1 MVFGLLCSIIFEK
14 RQNPYFLVN
23 ELFLTCF
30 HHCQLRNY
38 IIWGSKISLTTF
50 VSVSLTGEPVST
62 EVIRVEEHVVAAM
75 SLEMEKTITK
85 LMYDFQRN
93 STSDDDSGC
102 ALEEYVWVPPG
113 LSPEQV
119 RQSGDLLADFQ
130 PTLAFPF
137 TGSGSLANAHSAPS

>member
-1 MVFGLLCSIIFEK
+1 M
-14 RQNPYFLVN
+14 
-23 ELFLTCF
+23 
-30 HHCQLRNY
+30 
-38 IIWGSKISLTTF
+38 
-50 VSVSLTGEPVST
+50 
-62 EVIRVEEHVVAAM
+62 AAM

-119 RQSGDLLADFQ
+119 PQPNDLLTDFH
-130 PTLAFPF
+130 PACASPF
-137 TGSGSLANAHSAPS
+137 TGSASLANAYSALTQSDCIKFYRQNNLIT

>member
-1 MVFGLLCSIIFEK
+1 M
-14 RQNPYFLVN
+14 
-23 ELFLTCF
+23 
-30 HHCQLRNY
+30 
-38 IIWGSKISLTTF
+38 
-50 VSVSLTGEPVST
+50 
-62 EVIRVEEHVVAAM
+62 AAM

-119 RQSGDLLADFQ
+119 PQPNNLLTDFQ
-130 PTLAFPF
+130 PACALPF
-137 TGSGSLANAHSAPS
+137 TGSGSLANASSALMPSDCIKLHRSE

>member
-1 MVFGLLCSIIFEK
+1 MIWGFKIAL
-14 RQNPYFLVN
+14 Y
-23 ELFLTCF
+23 LFL
-30 HHCQLRNY
+30 
-38 IIWGSKISLTTF
+38 
-50 VSVSLTGEPVST
+50 SVSLTGEPVST
-62 EVIRVEEHVVAAM
+62 EVFCVEEHVVAAM

-119 RQSGDLLADFQ
+119 PQPSRGFSTRSGFTFHRQQFIS
-130 PTLAFPF
+130 
-137 TGSGSLANAHSAPS
+137 